1 MDIENIWDDD
11 IEILEACEIFTATI
25 KAEKKVDKTKKV
37 DKPKRKYVFKDGN
50 MSFAS
55 QVKDYQER
63 FRISTER
70 EISYSQ
76 AKIKV
81 QQMKASEKRRMDKI
95 EQNRR
100 NYTKIKPALQDIPS
114 EDPYKDFDS
123 DSETVAL
130 DS

>member
-11 IEILEACEIFTATI
+11 IEILEACEIFTAVI
-25 KAEKKVDKTKKV
+25 EAEKKV

-63 FRISTER
+63 FRISTGN
-70 EISYSQ
+70 EISYNQ

-100 NYTKIKPALQDIPS
+100 NYTKVKPAIPS